1 MPILTNILQKAGK
14 SPQQNKRQKSRKESK
29 KGRPPAPV
37 GRGKK
42 NTETKETTTKAKE
55 QPKKNPTTQQVA
67 TQNAHNAYQVIIRP
81 HISEKSV
88 HYKNQGKYIFEVFQ
102 HATANSVAQAVKK
115 LYNTEVVKV
124 QIMKVPNKGK
134 RMRTKNIKGVSV
146 RHNKAIVTI
155 KKGQSIEVLPQ

>member
-14 SPQQNKRQKSRKESK
+14 SPKQSKKQKTRKESTS
-29 KGRPPAPV
+29 RPPVPARRKKPV
-37 GRGKK
+37 K
-42 NTETKETTTKAKE
+42 NEQKEEVQKE
-55 QPKKNPTTQQVA
+55 QEQQSPTTQQVA
-67 TQNAHNAYQVIIRP
+67 TQNAHSAYQVIIRP

-88 HYKNQGKYIFEVFQ
+88 QYKAQGKYMFEVFQ
-102 HATANSVAQAVKK
+102 HATARSVAQAVKK

-124 QIMKVPNKGK
+124 QIVKVPNKST
-134 RMRTKNIKGVSV
+134 RMRTKNIKGMST

>member
-29 KGRPPAPV
+29 GRPSAPV
-37 GRGKK
+37 SRGKK
-42 NTETKETTTKAKE
+42 NTKTTETAVKAKE
-55 QPKKNPTTQQVA
+55 QPKQNSTTQQA
-67 TQNAHNAYQVIIRP
+67 TTQNAHNAYQVIIRP

-102 HATANSVAQAVKK
+102 HATAHSVAQAVKK

-134 RMRTKNIKGVSV
+134 RMRTKNIKGISV

-155 KKGQSIEVLPQ
+155 KKGQSIDLTTGI

>member
-14 SPQQNKRQKSRKESK
+14 SPKQNKKQRTRKESTS
-29 KGRPPAPV
+29 RPPAPV
-37 GRGKK
+37 SRKK
-42 NTETKETTTKAKE
+42 SVKKE
-55 QPKKNPTTQQVA
+55 QEKVEQKEQAQQSSSTTQQVA
-67 TQNAHNAYQVIIRP
+67 TQDAHNAYQVIIRP

-88 HYKNQGKYIFEVFQ
+88 QYKNQGKYIFEVFQ
-102 HATANSVAQAVKK
+102 HATVHSVAQAVKK

-124 QIMKVPNKGK
+124 HIVKVPHKNK
-134 RMRTKNIKGVSV
+134 RIRTKNIKGTSV